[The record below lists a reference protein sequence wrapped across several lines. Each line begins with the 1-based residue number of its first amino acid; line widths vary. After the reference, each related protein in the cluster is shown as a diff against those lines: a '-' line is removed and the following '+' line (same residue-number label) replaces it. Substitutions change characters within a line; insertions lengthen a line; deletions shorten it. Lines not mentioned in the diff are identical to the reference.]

1 MELRQKGQLKMN
13 YNITTDI
20 KMNDKEAFKM
30 ITNAMYELYVVK
42 NHDYGN
48 SFSNSFGRF
57 GIVSAAVRI
66 GDKFNRLASLC
77 TSNALVAD
85 ESIEDTLLDLANY
98 CIMTVIELEKRK
110 TTIDERKL
118 N

>member
-1 MELRQKGQLKMN
+1 MN

-20 KMNDKEAFKM
+20 KMNDKGTFKM
-30 ITNAMYELYVVK
+30 ITDAMYEMYVAK
-42 NHDYGN
+42 NHDYGD
-48 SFSNSFGRF
+48 SFSNLFGKF
-57 GIVSAAVRI
+57 GIISATVRI
-66 GDKFNRLASLC
+66 GDKFNRLVSLC
-77 TSNALVAD
+77 ASNALVAD

-110 TTIDERKL
+110 TTINKRKL